1 MLLYGESVTLIKTF
15 SIQSIIGAAV
25 NAIMPIKALIKAAN
39 QLDFTTITIYHLAGF
54 ELTLTLE

>member
-25 NAIMPIKALIKAAN
+25 NAIMPIKELIKVA
-39 QLDFTTITIYHLAGF
+39 I
-54 ELTLTLE
+54 